1 MNFPLYSLPRV
12 LRESKFGSV
21 LCRPEYKAQLY
32 LTPIVLLLKIF
43 LWCLFKRLFMP
54 AAVFTL
60 FPVRIKKKKKVT

>member
-32 LTPIVLLLKIF
+32 LAPHCSPTENIL
-43 LWCLFKRLFMP
+43 M
-54 AAVFTL
+54 VFVQET
-60 FPVRIKKKKKVT
+60 FYASCSFHTISSKN